1 MGKNHLHRFRA
12 RVGFARIAVAALA
25 WSLVTPATSSAQMQF
40 HSDECPKGTTQ
51 TGKQPPDDLS
61 QGCTT
66 AAGERNGPWTDYWP
80 GGNKWREGHYKAGK
94 HHGHWTV
101 FRPSGKKLYEAG
113 YKNGFLHG
121 KIAVFYE
128 NGQKKVEGAYTF
140 GKADGRWV
148 AYTETGSEV
157 GQLLFDGGNV
167 RPRSKGNPKVA
178 DYMPKR
184 LQADALRT
192 AVARASVMH
201 QVGKTLVSEGRSPAP
216 ARLKGEKARDYA
228 VQSKLLVRAGQQL
241 KLYARAV
248 ELLAAQ
254 AGSPIQ
260 VGVSDEAD
268 VLIDALGSMLG
279 ETKRSIQ
286 GFQTTSP
293 PASFRQNTARSALR
307 KLDG

>member
-1 MGKNHLHRFRA
+1 MAKNHLHAFRT
-12 RVGFARIAVAALA
+12 RLGLTALA
-25 WSLVTPATSSAQMQF
+25 WVLITPATASAQMAF

-51 TGKQPPDDLS
+51 TGKVPPEDLS

-66 AAGERNGPWTDYWP
+66 PAGERNGPWTDYWP
-80 GGNKWREGHYKAGK
+80 GGNKWREGQYKAGK

-101 FRPSGKKLYEAG
+101 FRPDGKKLYEAD

-121 KIAVFYE
+121 KIVVFHE
-128 NGQKKVEGAYTF
+128 NGQKKVEGGYTF

-148 AYTETGSEV
+148 AYTESGSEV

-192 AVARASVMH
+192 ATAKLGVMQ

-216 ARLKGEKARDYA
+216 ARLKGDKLKDYA
-228 VQSKLLVRAGQQL
+228 AQSKILIRAGQQFR
-241 KLYARAV
+241 LYARAIEV
-248 ELLAAQ
+248 LAAE

-260 VGVSDEAD
+260 VGVSDEAE
-268 VLIDALGSMLG
+268 VLMSALAAMQS
-279 ETKRSIQ
+279 EAKRSVESIQ
-286 GFQTTSP
+286 STSP
-293 PASFRQNTARSALR
+293 SANMRQNAARLAMKR
-307 KLDG
+307 LD

>member
-1 MGKNHLHRFRA
+1 MEKHPLRSFRA
-12 RVGFARIAVAALA
+12 RFNSTPIAIAALA
-25 WSLVTPATSSAQMQF
+25 LLLTTPATSSAQMQF

-51 TGKQPPDDLS
+51 TGKTPPEDVS

-66 AAGERNGPWTDYWP
+66 AAGERNGPWTDFWP
-80 GGNKWREGHYKAGK
+80 SGGKWREGQYKAGK
-94 HHGHWTV
+94 HHGHWTA
-101 FRPSGKKLYEAG
+101 FRPNGKKLYEVG
-113 YKNGFLHG
+113 YKAGFLHG
-121 KIAVFYE
+121 KIVVYYE
-128 NGQKKVEGAYTF
+128 NGQKKVEGAYSF

-148 AYTETGSEV
+148 AYTESGSEV

-184 LQADALRT
+184 LQSDALRT
-192 AVARASVMH
+192 AIAKGGLML

-228 VQSKLLVRAGQQL
+228 VQSKLLIHAGQQL

-248 ELLAAQ
+248 EVLAAE
-254 AGSPIQ
+254 AASPIQ
-260 VGVSDEAD
+260 VGVSDEAE
-268 VLIDALGSMLG
+268 VLLSTLVSMLG
-279 ETKRSIQ
+279 EAKRSIGAYQ
-286 GFQTTSP
+286 STSP
-293 PASFRQNTARSALR
+293 PASLRQSTARVALR